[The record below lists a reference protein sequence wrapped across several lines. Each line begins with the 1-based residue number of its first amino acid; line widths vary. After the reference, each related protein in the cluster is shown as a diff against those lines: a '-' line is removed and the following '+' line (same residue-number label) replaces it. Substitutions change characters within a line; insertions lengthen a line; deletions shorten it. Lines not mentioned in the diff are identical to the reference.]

1 LADDWVN
8 AREAAAKLMDVFL
21 RRALDEPLV
30 LAYMAAHDVTLPKV
44 KDLLTDIVLWLSWKK
59 GDESVDREDV

>member
-1 LADDWVN
+1 VN

-30 LAYMAAHDVTLPKV
+30 LAYMAAHGVTLPKV
-44 KDLLTDIVLWLSWKK
+44 KDLLTDIALWLSWKK
-59 GDESVDREDV
+59 EAKDCDRREVAC